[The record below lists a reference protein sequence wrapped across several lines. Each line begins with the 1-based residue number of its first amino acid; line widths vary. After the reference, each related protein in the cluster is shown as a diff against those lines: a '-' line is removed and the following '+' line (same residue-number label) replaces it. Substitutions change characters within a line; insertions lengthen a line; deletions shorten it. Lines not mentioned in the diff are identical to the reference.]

1 MTDEGGYG
9 RFGALSRQELERYCY
24 LDDEDRRLIAARRRD
39 YNRLGFAVQVVTVRH
54 LGMFLADPLD
64 VPPALIEYLAEQL
77 EISDPS
83 MVKRYTDR
91 EKTKLEHAW
100 EIQQVY
106 GLKPFGE
113 MESELTSWIVDQAW
127 MTGDGPKAIFGD
139 AVTWLRKR
147 QALLPGITTLERLI
161 GDGRNAADARLWR
174 QLGEQLT
181 SESASALLRLL
192 EVPAEGGQKVSE
204 LERLRKGVFKAK
216 AERAGMSTGA
226 YAAKEK
232 NAPGKLGKEAR
243 LAQTFAKARGK

>member
-1 MTDEGGYG
+1 VTDEGGYG

-77 EISDPS
+77 EIADPS
-83 MVKRYTDR
+83 GVKRYTDR

-100 EIQQVY
+100 EIQQAY

-113 MESELTSWIVDQAW
+113 LESELSAWIVDQAW
-127 MTGDGPKAIFGD
+127 MTS
-139 AVTWLRKR
+139 
-147 QALLPGITTLERLI
+147 
-161 GDGRNAADARLWR
+161 DGRNAADVRLWR

-181 SESASALLRLL
+181 PESAPALLRLL
-192 EVPAEGGQKVSE
+192 EVPPDSGQKVSD
-204 LERLRKGVFKAK
+204 LERLRKACSKRRRRGCS
-216 AERAGMSTGA
+216 RRCAGSRTWRRSASAAST
-226 YAAKEK
+226 
-232 NAPGKLGKEAR
+232 
-243 LAQTFAKARGK
+243 

>member
-1 MTDEGGYG
+1 M
-9 RFGALSRQELERYCY
+9 SRQELERYCY

-161 GDGRNAADARLWR
+161 GDGRNAADARYK
-174 QLGEQLT
+174 E
-181 SESASALLRLL
+181 
-192 EVPAEGGQKVSE
+192 
-204 LERLRKGVFKAK
+204 ERC
-216 AERAGMSTGA
+216 
-226 YAAKEK
+226 
-232 NAPGKLGKEAR
+232 
-243 LAQTFAKARGK
+243 

>member
-1 MTDEGGYG
+1 VTDEGGYG

-77 EISDPS
+77 EIADPS
-83 MVKRYTDR
+83 GVKRYTDR

-100 EIQQVY
+100 EIQQAY

-113 MESELTSWIVDQAW
+113 LESELSAWIVDQAW

-139 AVTWLRKR
+139 AVTWLRSR
-147 QALLPGITTLERLI
+147 QALLPGSTTLERLI
-161 GDGRNAADARLWR
+161 SDGRNAADVRLWR

-181 SESASALLRLL
+181 PESAPALLRLL
-192 EVPAEGGQKVSE
+192 EVPPDSGQKVSD
-204 LERLRKGVFKAK
+204 LERLRKACSKRRRRGCS
-216 AERAGMSTGA
+216 RRCAGSRTWRRSASAAST
-226 YAAKEK
+226 
-232 NAPGKLGKEAR
+232 
-243 LAQTFAKARGK
+243 